1 MSKAVQ
7 RRRGTTAEHL
17 NFIGLQGEWT
27 QDTTKNTIRVH
38 DGVTAGG
45 FPLAREDGNIATADK
60 LSSSR
65 KINISGDLTGKTS
78 FDGSADVNIVSYLST
93 TGVVAGTY
101 NTVKVDEKG
110 RVLVGS
116 NVADTITKVNGKIGD
131 VVLTSDDLS
140 DSATKRFVT
149 DAQISA
155 WDAKQTS
162 LGFTAENVENK
173 NVASGYAGLDANGKL
188 NKSQLPDEASNTNI
202 KVGTT
207 ELSGSSIELVAGNN
221 ITLTPGTNSIKI
233 DAASGSQFPGV
244 YRYEAD
250 GSTNGDCIVTASA
263 KGVSYVK
270 TGNSVA
276 LTVPNGVVLISLRV
290 HFTGAEVG
298 STGTVIIDYDST
310 NITTDYTKI
319 YPPNIELINDN
330 SSAYAHRASYTASY
344 NVSPHTSTIG
354 GLAANIP
361 IWVKMTF

>member
-1 MSKAVQ
+1 M
-7 RRRGTTAEHL
+7 
-17 NFIGLQGEWT
+17 
-27 QDTTKNTIRVH
+27 
-38 DGVTAGG
+38 
-45 FPLAREDGNIATADK
+45 
-60 LSSSR
+60 
-65 KINISGDLTGKTS
+65 
-78 FDGSADVNIVSYLST
+78 
-93 TGVVAGTY
+93 
-101 NTVKVDEKG
+101 
-110 RVLVGS
+110 
-116 NVADTITKVNGKIGD
+116 
-131 VVLTSDDLS
+131 
-140 DSATKRFVT
+140 
-149 DAQISA
+149 
-155 WDAKQTS
+155 
-162 LGFTAENVENK
+162 
-173 NVASGYAGLDANGKL
+173 